1 MHEGSIPADATLLKR
16 GTDAP
21 NDEDGR
27 DLRLSA
33 ADRSATELYA
43 AMIAPSGARPSVTKR
58 QIAIRSL
65 RAKATI
71 AMRRNSTLKRANTVP
86 DATNSFAP
94 QFAHFGYRLAT
105 DKTAE
110 LRKKAPLTTD

>member
-1 MHEGSIPADATLLKR
+1 MHEASTPADATHLKR

-33 ADRSATELYA
+33 ADRSAAEFYA

-58 QIAIRSL
+58 SILVGDPHRRLLRS
-65 RAKATI
+65 APSGSAT
-71 AMRRNSTLKRANTVP
+71 ST
-86 DATNSFAP
+86 S
-94 QFAHFGYRLAT
+94 
-105 DKTAE
+105 
-110 LRKKAPLTTD
+110 

>member
-1 MHEGSIPADATLLKR
+1 MSRNLPTNAGSLEAQDEQINAQGEEIQDLRAKVRSLQLGDER

-33 ADRSATELYA
+33 ADRSATEFYA

-58 QIAIRSL
+58 QIAIKSL
-65 RAKATI
+65 RAKAI
-71 AMRRNSTLKRANTVP
+71 L
-86 DATNSFAP
+86 
-94 QFAHFGYRLAT
+94 
-105 DKTAE
+105 
-110 LRKKAPLTTD
+110 

>member
-1 MHEGSIPADATLLKR
+1 MHEASIPADVTHLKR

-33 ADRSATELYA
+33 ADRSATEFYA

-58 QIAIRSL
+58 QIAIKSL

-71 AMRRNSTLKRANTVP
+71 VMRRIRP
-86 DATNSFAP
+86 
-94 QFAHFGYRLAT
+94 
-105 DKTAE
+105 
-110 LRKKAPLTTD
+110 

>member
-1 MHEGSIPADATLLKR
+1 MHEASIPADATHLKR

-33 ADRSATELYA
+33 ADRSATEFYA
-43 AMIAPSGARPSVTKR
+43 AMIPSGARPSVTKR
-58 QIAIRSL
+58 QIAIKSL

-71 AMRRNSTLKRANTVP
+71 VMRRIRP
-86 DATNSFAP
+86 
-94 QFAHFGYRLAT
+94 
-105 DKTAE
+105 
-110 LRKKAPLTTD
+110 

>member
-1 MHEGSIPADATLLKR
+1 MHEASIPADATHLKR
-16 GTDAP
+16 GTAP

-33 ADRSATELYA
+33 ADRSATEFYA

-58 QIAIRSL
+58 QIAIKSL

-71 AMRRNSTLKRANTVP
+71 VMRRIRP
-86 DATNSFAP
+86 
-94 QFAHFGYRLAT
+94 
-105 DKTAE
+105 
-110 LRKKAPLTTD
+110 

>member
-1 MHEGSIPADATLLKR
+1 MGQARNAAKAARRSTLQQRLSVRSNLSSTGRRSGLGASHLKR

-33 ADRSATELYA
+33 ADRSATEFYA

-58 QIAIRSL
+58 QIAIKSL

-71 AMRRNSTLKRANTVP
+71 VMRRIRP
-86 DATNSFAP
+86 
-94 QFAHFGYRLAT
+94 
-105 DKTAE
+105 
-110 LRKKAPLTTD
+110 

>member
-1 MHEGSIPADATLLKR
+1 MHEASIPADATHLKR

-33 ADRSATELYA
+33 ADRSATEFYA

-58 QIAIRSL
+58 QIAIKSL

-71 AMRRNSTLKRANTVP
+71 VMRRIRP
-86 DATNSFAP
+86 
-94 QFAHFGYRLAT
+94 
-105 DKTAE
+105 
-110 LRKKAPLTTD
+110 

>member
-1 MHEGSIPADATLLKR
+1 MHEASIPADATHLKR

-33 ADRSATELYA
+33 ADRSATEFYA
-43 AMIAPSGARPSVTKR
+43 AMIAPSDAGLVTKR
-58 QIAIRSL
+58 QIAIKSL

-71 AMRRNSTLKRANTVP
+71 VMRRIRP
-86 DATNSFAP
+86 
-94 QFAHFGYRLAT
+94 
-105 DKTAE
+105 
-110 LRKKAPLTTD
+110 

>member
-1 MHEGSIPADATLLKR
+1 MHEASIPADATHLKR

-21 NDEDGR
+21 HDEDGR

-33 ADRSATELYA
+33 ADRSATEFYA

-58 QIAIRSL
+58 QIAIKSL

-71 AMRRNSTLKRANTVP
+71 VMRRIRP
-86 DATNSFAP
+86 
-94 QFAHFGYRLAT
+94 
-105 DKTAE
+105 
-110 LRKKAPLTTD
+110 